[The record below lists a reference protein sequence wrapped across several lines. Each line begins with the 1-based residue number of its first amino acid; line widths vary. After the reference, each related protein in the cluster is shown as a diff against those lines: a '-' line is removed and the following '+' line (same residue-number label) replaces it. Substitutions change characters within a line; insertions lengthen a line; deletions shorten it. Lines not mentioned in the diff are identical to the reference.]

1 MAIVKEK
8 DRNVRVI
15 VAETKH
21 DCEHLMGMFL
31 DKSHYDTLIDEDCDV
46 YMPPECDVVSQST
59 CDTPRDCS
67 SCTKGTNELRIAFKF
82 RKNFF
87 SKEQQDEAY
96 IGLRQAAVRTENRGL
111 ASGVKAGIMVDENTR
126 IWVTNYQYE
135 MLDALVDAKLASL
148 DSMDPIDKV
157 RAKYPQET
165 DRKMAGGGG
174 KNHEWVSER
183 LVAVG
188 LPSKLDFDYWV
199 DSIKPLD
206 KDTRADKATELAT
219 AISPTTYGISVNS
232 GIAGWFDRYP
242 RIPYGRSTVYTRDNP
257 ELFARAYPF
266 LQTLADGFKEL
277 LPWRYNNQMK
287 AAETIDSRFRVPNTP
302 FTTLTVNKTF
312 RTAAHFDAGDYT
324 QGLSNLLVLSNNGN
338 YSGGYLVAPEYR
350 IAVNVR
356 PGDLLLINN
365 HEVLH
370 GNTEIELLDDQ
381 AERIS
386 LVCYLREGMLG
397 LGSYEY
403 ENSRFEYVESRRLNK
418 SHPLQRSRWNGTS
431 VGMWSE
437 QSWYDFCA
445 ERIGYDEMI
454 KYHPEAVKSSSLES
468 FFE

>member
-1 MAIVKEK
+1 MAIIKEK

-15 VAETKH
+15 VADRKY
-21 DCEHLMGMFL
+21 DCEHLIGMFL
-31 DKSHYDTLIDEDCDV
+31 NESHYDTLINEDCDV
-46 YMPPECDVVSQST
+46 YMPANCDVVTQST

-67 SCTKGTNELRIAFKF
+67 SCDKGTNELKIAFKF

-87 SKEQQDEAY
+87 SKEIQDEAY

-111 ASGVKAGIMVDENTR
+111 ASGIKEGVTVTDNTR
-126 IWVTNYQYE
+126 IWVTNYQYD
-135 MLDALVDAKLASL
+135 MLAALKSARVAAL
-148 DSMDPIDKV
+148 DDEDVIDTV
-157 RAKYPQET
+157 RAKYPTAE
-165 DRKMAGGGG
+165 DRKLAGGGG
-174 KNHEWVSER
+174 KNFVWVIDRFPEQ
-183 LVAVG
+183 G
-188 LPSKLDFDYWV
+188 FGNGFDFDSWV

-206 KDTRADKATELAT
+206 REQRADSTEKVST
-219 AISPTTYGISVNS
+219 MMSTTTYGIGVNS

-242 RIPYGRSTVYTRDNP
+242 RIPYGRTTNYTRDNP

-266 LQTLADGFKEL
+266 LQTLAVGFKEL

-287 AAETIDSRFRVPNTP
+287 AAETIDHRFRVPGTP

-312 RTAAHFDAGDYT
+312 RTAAHYDAGDFT

-338 YSGGYLVAPEYR
+338 YTGGYLVAPEYR

-370 GNTEIELLDDQ
+370 GNTEIVLQDEQ

-386 LVCYLREGMLG
+386 LVCYLREGMLS

-403 ENSRFEYVESRRLNK
+403 ENCRFEYVESRRLNK
-418 SHPLQRSRWNGTS
+418 NHPLQRSRWNGIS
-431 VGMWSE
+431 PGMWSE
-437 QSWYDFCA
+437 QAWFDYCA
-445 ERIGYDEMI
+445 EKIGHAEML
-454 KYHPEAVKSSSLES
+454 KYHPESVKQSSLED
-468 FFE
+468 FF